1 MTLRRCATQGRVAED
16 MHGELSRV
24 GWALTC
30 PFFCSPAPVGQ
41 VAVSKFYGS
50 HANI

>member
-24 GWALTC
+24 GRALTC
-30 PFFCSPAPVGQ
+30 PVFWSPAPVGQ
-41 VAVSKFYGS
+41 LATPKF
-50 HANI
+50 